1 LEEKKRSKHI
11 PIHIQPNN
19 EMWSSS
25 RKTNRRALLG
35 LLLLAVAGTF
45 SGSPFGAV
53 VTASDD
59 APSDPRFDSAQE
71 AAAAARER
79 MEHAAQAAAQAAADA
94 ANEAGEAVAE
104 TAEAVF
110 DHEDVASTTATES
123 MQRTLEDVAEQ
134 VQDSAE
140 QVYESVKVPETVAT
154 APMTQEER
162 TSNGRSLKNI
172 VTDGLS
178 SARQAITRVTDCVGN
193 KAMDIKTSI
202 ANMERKDAKKVA
214 AAAVG
219 AWGLAVGV
227 GYLTTPRGPQQQ

>member
-1 LEEKKRSKHI
+1 
-11 PIHIQPNN
+11 
-19 EMWSSS
+19 MWSSF

-45 SGSPFGAV
+45 SGPFGGVV

-59 APSDPRFDSAQE
+59 AAPSDPRFDSAQE

-110 DHEDVASTTATES
+110 DAEDAAES
-123 MQRTLEDVAEQ
+123 VQQRTLEDVAEQ
-134 VQDSAE
+134 VQDSAQ
-140 QVYESVKVPETVAT
+140 QVYESVVPETVAT

-162 TSNGRSLKNI
+162 ASNGRSLKNI
-172 VTDGLS
+172 VADGLS
-178 SARQAITRVTDCVGN
+178 SARQAIARVTDCVGN

>member
-11 PIHIQPNN
+11 PIYIYTHNK
-19 EMWSSS
+19 MWSSS

-45 SGSPFGAV
+45 SSGPYGAV

-59 APSDPRFDSAQE
+59 AAPSDPRFDSAQE

-110 DHEDVASTTATES
+110 DHEDAV
-123 MQRTLEDVAEQ
+123 QRTLEDVAEQ

-140 QVYESVKVPETVAT
+140 QVYESVVPETVAT

-162 TSNGRSLKNI
+162 ASSRSLKSI
-172 VTDGLS
+172 VADGLS
-178 SARQAITRVTDCVGN
+178 SARQAIARVTDCVGN

-227 GYLTTPRGPQQQ
+227 GYLTTPRGPPQQ